1 MCPIVWLRIMDA
13 VKLNCISLRVSKR
26 QTIEHIPVTVYL
38 SALAFDL
45 VPFECFHTRTKL
57 SLFTP
62 TTHNIFLLFFSFQQ
76 KRGSTTNINKKT
88 IFSRYRLHLH
98 KSIFCCSY
106 PKRCY
111 YYYYMWGKQK
121 NYILAV
127 LTYLHFKKENSTT
140 LICYASFFLLYSLLL
155 LQMCFKRN
163 KKYPNTHIHTSYQVQ

>member
-1 MCPIVWLRIMDA
+1 MHLNKANFELYHLLSISSDLDRKEKHLLSWMKDHPNHHLNTDFFTVMCPIVWLQIMDA

-45 VPFECFHTRTKL
+45 VPFECFHTRTEL

-62 TTHNIFLLFFSFQQ
+62 TTHNIFFAVFFFFPTKKGLYYQHKQ
-76 KRGSTTNINKKT
+76 KKLSSLVIVFIYTKV
-88 IFSRYRLHLH
+88 F
-98 KSIFCCSY
+98 FCCSY

-121 NYILAV
+121 IISWL
-127 LTYLHFKKENSTT
+127 F
-140 LICYASFFLLYSLLL
+140 
-155 LQMCFKRN
+155 
-163 KKYPNTHIHTSYQVQ
+163 